1 MVVEQHAFDRACW
14 SCPGRRRWRRAGS
27 ISLGQRQQFERLA
40 TSQVLHFP
48 VFQDP
53 GTWDPGEMDAEVDT
67 ELMQNVFDNLWR
79 FDDKLNIVPDV
90 ASVVPTSRQ
99 RRHLR

>member
-1 MVVEQHAFDRACW
+1 M
-14 SCPGRRRWRRAGS
+14 
-27 ISLGQRQQFERLA
+27 
-40 TSQVLHFP
+40 LHFP

-79 FDDKLNIVPDV
+79 FDDNLNIVPDI
-90 ASVVPTSRQ
+90 ATDRADAGQ
-99 RRHLR
+99 RRDLRGRPDVHDPPESRSQVLQR